1 MTKIPFFDLS
11 EQTNAIRA
19 EVDRAIGAVIDNT
32 AFVLG
37 PGLEEF
43 EEAFAT
49 FCGTRYC
56 VGTSSG
62 TSALHAALI
71 AFGVG
76 EGDEVITVANTF
88 IATVEAIAM
97 TGARPVI
104 VDVLEDTGLMDP
116 SKLEEAITDR
126 TRVIIPV
133 HLFGQCCD
141 MDPINE
147 IASRHGIKVLE
158 DACQAHGA
166 KYKGRRAG
174 SLGDAAAFSFYP
186 SKNLGSFGEGGAV
199 TTSDE
204 DVAAMIKGLRHHGQ
218 VVKNEHSV
226 PGYNYRLHAIQAAV
240 LGVKL
245 GHLDEWNA
253 RRRSL
258 AERYHEA
265 LEGTGY
271 WMAAVH
277 PDCEPV
283 YHLFPI
289 GCKNKEETAKAL
301 SEAGIGWG
309 QHYPIPVHLQP
320 AFSYLGYS
328 EGDFPVAEKLMRTS
342 LTLPMFPELKPEQVD
357 EVCEVLRSVPST

>member
-1 MTKIPFFDLS
+1 MNKIPFFNLS
-11 EQTNAIRA
+11 EQTNTIRE
-19 EVDRAIGAVIDNT
+19 EVDQAISGVVDNT

-49 FCGTRYC
+49 YCGAKYC
-56 VGTSSG
+56 AGTSSG
-62 TSALHAALI
+62 TSALHSAMI

-97 TGARPVI
+97 TGARPVV
-104 VDVLEDTGLMDP
+104 VDVQEDTGLMDP
-116 SKLEEAITDR
+116 SKLEDAITGN

-147 IASRHGIKVLE
+147 IAARHGIKVLE

-166 KYKGRRAG
+166 RYKGRRAG

-186 SKNLGSFGEGGAV
+186 SKNLGAFGEGGAV

-204 DVAAMIKGLRHHGQ
+204 EVVATIKGLRHHGQ
-218 VVKNEHSV
+218 IVKNEHSV
-226 PGYNYRLHAIQAAV
+226 LGYNYRLHSMQAAV

-245 GHLDEWNA
+245 DHLDGWNEKRRQLAA
-253 RRRSL
+253 RYQ
-258 AERYHEA
+258 AN
-265 LEGTGY
+265 LEGSGF
-271 WMAAVH
+271 WMAEVH

-289 GCKNKEETAKAL
+289 GSKDKEAVGKAL

-342 LTLPMFPELKPEQVD
+342 LTLPMFPELKVEQVD
-357 EVCEVLRSVPST
+357 EVCRVLKSIPST

>member
-1 MTKIPFFDLS
+1 MSKIPFFNLGM
-11 EQTNAIRA
+11 QTNAIRP
-19 EVDRAIGAVIDNT
+19 EIDKAISGVIDNT

-43 EEAFAT
+43 EAAFSSY
-49 FCGTRYC
+49 CGTKFC

-76 EGDEVITVANTF
+76 SGDEVITVANTF

-97 TGARPVI
+97 TGARPVV
-104 VDVLEDTGLMDP
+104 VDVREDTGLMDP
-116 SKLEEAITDR
+116 SKLEDAITDK
-126 TRVIIPV
+126 TKVIIPV

-141 MDPINE
+141 MDPINA

-158 DACQAHGA
+158 DSCQAHGA

-204 DVAAMIKGLRHHGQ
+204 KVMATIKGLRHHGQ
-218 VVKNEHSV
+218 IVKNEHSV
-226 PGYNYRLHAIQAAV
+226 LGYNYRLHSLQAAI
-240 LGVKL
+240 LNVKL
-245 GHLDEWNA
+245 KHLDGWNDM
-253 RRRSL
+253 RRKL
-258 AERYHEA
+258 AARYHEN

-271 WMAAVH
+271 WMADEH

-289 GCKNKEETAKAL
+289 GCADKEAVGKAL

-320 AFSYLGYS
+320 AFLYLGYS

-342 LTLPMFPELKPEQVD
+342 LTLPMFPELDEKQVD
-357 EVCEVLRSVPST
+357 AVCDVLKGVSSA

>member
-1 MTKIPFFDLS
+1 MGKIPFFNLG

-19 EVDRAIGAVIDNT
+19 EIDQAISGVIDNT

-43 EEAFAT
+43 EEAFAA
-49 FCGTRYC
+49 FCGAGYC
-56 VGTSSG
+56 AGTSSG
-62 TSALHAALI
+62 TSALHSALI

-97 TGARPVI
+97 TGARPVV
-104 VDVLEDTGLMDP
+104 VDILEDTGLMDP
-116 SKLEEAITDR
+116 SKLEDAITGN
-126 TRVIIPV
+126 TKVIIPV

-147 IASRHGIKVLE
+147 IAARHGKKVLE

-166 KYKGRRAG
+166 RYKGRRAG

-186 SKNLGSFGEGGAV
+186 SKNLGAFGEGGAV
-199 TTSDE
+199 TTSDTK
-204 DVAAMIKGLRHHGQ
+204 VVAMIKGLRHHGQ
-218 VVKNEHSV
+218 IVKNEHSV
-226 PGYNYRLHAIQAAV
+226 PGYNYRLHSMQAAV

-245 GHLDEWNA
+245 KHLDDWNEKRRQLAA
-253 RRRSL
+253 RYK
-258 AERYHEA
+258 AN
-265 LEGTGY
+265 LEGSGF
-271 WMAAVH
+271 WMAATH
-277 PDCEPV
+277 TDCEPV

-289 GCKNKEETAKAL
+289 GCSDREAVGKAL

-342 LTLPMFPELKPEQVD
+342 LTLPMFPELKKEQVD
-357 EVCEVLRSVPST
+357 EVCEVIKSIPSA

>member
-1 MTKIPFFDLS
+1 MSKIPFFNLS
-11 EQTNAIRA
+11 EQTNAIRG
-19 EVDRAIGAVIDNT
+19 EVDQAISGVIDNT

-37 PGLEEF
+37 PGLDEF
-43 EEAFAT
+43 EESFAA
-49 FCGTRYC
+49 FCGAKYC
-56 VGTSSG
+56 AGTSSG
-62 TSALHAALI
+62 TSALHAAMI

-97 TGARPVI
+97 TGARPVV
-104 VDVLEDTGLMDP
+104 VDVLADTGLMDP
-116 SKLEEAITDR
+116 SKLEAAITEN
-126 TRVIIPV
+126 TKVIIPV

-147 IASRHGIKVLE
+147 IAAKHGLKVLE

-199 TTSDE
+199 TSSDE
-204 DVAAMIKGLRHHGQ
+204 TVVVTVKGLRHHGQ
-218 VVKNEHSV
+218 IVKNEHSV
-226 PGYNYRLHAIQAAV
+226 IGYNYRLHSMQAAI

-245 GHLDEWNA
+245 NHLDGWNDKRRELAA
-253 RRRSL
+253 RYQSN
-258 AERYHEA
+258 
-265 LEGTGY
+265 LEGAGY
-271 WMAAVH
+271 WMAATASG
-277 PDCEPV
+277 CEPV

-289 GCKNKEETAKAL
+289 GCENKEAVGKAL
-301 SEAGIGWG
+301 GEAGIGWG
-309 QHYPIPVHLQP
+309 QHYPLPVHLQP
-320 AFSYLGYS
+320 AFLYLGYS

-342 LTLPMFPELKPEQVD
+342 LTLPMFPELKAEQVD
-357 EVCEVLRSVPST
+357 EVCEVLKSIPPA

>member
-1 MTKIPFFDLS
+1 MSKIPFFNLS
-11 EQTNAIRA
+11 EQTNAIRD
-19 EVDRAIGAVIDNT
+19 EVDQAISGVVDKT

-43 EEAFAT
+43 EKAFAA
-49 FCGTRYC
+49 FCGAKYC
-56 VGTSSG
+56 AGTSSG
-62 TSALHAALI
+62 TSALHSALI
-71 AFGVG
+71 AFDVG
-76 EGDEVITVANTF
+76 EGAEVITVANTF

-97 TGARPVI
+97 TGAKPVV

-116 SKLEEAITDR
+116 SKLEEAITDN

-147 IASRHGIKVLE
+147 IAARHGIKVLE
-158 DACQAHGA
+158 DACQAHGSR
-166 KYKGRRAG
+166 YKGRRAG

-186 SKNLGSFGEGGAV
+186 SKNLGAFGEGGAV

-204 DVAAMIKGLRHHGQ
+204 KAVATIKGLRHHGQ
-218 VVKNEHSV
+218 IVKNEHSV
-226 PGYNYRLHAIQAAV
+226 LGYNYRLHSMQAAV

-245 GHLDEWNA
+245 KHLDGWNEKRRQLAA
-253 RRRSL
+253 RYQ
-258 AERYHEA
+258 AN
-265 LEGTGY
+265 LEGSDF
-271 WMAAVH
+271 WMAATD
-277 PDCEPV
+277 PGCEPV

-289 GCKNKEETAKAL
+289 GCKDKETVGKAL

-328 EGDFPVAEKLMRTS
+328 EGDFPIAEKLMRTS
-342 LTLPMFPELKPEQVD
+342 LTLPMFPELKQEQVD
-357 EVCEVLRSVPST
+357 EVCEVLKSIPST

>member
-1 MTKIPFFDLS
+1 MSKIPFFNLS

-19 EVDRAIGAVIDNT
+19 EVDQVISGVIDKT

-43 EEAFAT
+43 EESFAA
-49 FCGTRYC
+49 FCGSKYC
-56 VGTSSG
+56 AGTSSG
-62 TSALHAALI
+62 TSALHAAMI
-71 AFGVG
+71 SFGVG
-76 EGDEVITVANTF
+76 KGDEVITVANTF

-97 TGARPVI
+97 TGATPVV
-104 VDVLEDTGLMDP
+104 VDVLEENGLMDP
-116 SKLEEAITDR
+116 SKLEGAITDK
-126 TRVIIPV
+126 TKVIIPV

-147 IASRHGIKVLE
+147 IAAKHGLKVLE

-204 DVAAMIKGLRHHGQ
+204 KVVATVKGLRHHGQ
-218 VVKNEHSV
+218 IVKNEHSV
-226 PGYNYRLHAIQAAV
+226 LGYNYRLHAMQAGV

-245 GHLDEWNA
+245 RHLDSWNDKRRALAA
-253 RRRSL
+253 RYQEKL
-258 AERYHEA
+258 DGA
-265 LEGTGY
+265 GF
-271 WMAAVH
+271 WMAATH

-289 GCKNKEETAKAL
+289 GCKDKETVGKAL

-320 AFSYLGYS
+320 AFLYLGYS
-328 EGDFPVAEKLMRTS
+328 EGDFPVAEKLMKTS
-342 LTLPMFPELKPEQVD
+342 LTLPMFPELKLEQVD
-357 EVCEVLRSVPST
+357 EVCEVLKSIPSA

>member
-1 MTKIPFFDLS
+1 MSKIPFFNLS
-11 EQTNAIRA
+11 EQTNAIRD
-19 EVDRAIGAVIDNT
+19 EVDQAISGVVDNT

-43 EEAFAT
+43 EKTFAA
-49 FCGTRYC
+49 FCGAEYC
-56 VGTSSG
+56 AGTSSG
-62 TSALHAALI
+62 TSALHSAMI

-97 TGARPVI
+97 TGAKPV
-104 VDVLEDTGLMDP
+104 VMDVLEDTGLMDP
-116 SKLEEAITDR
+116 SKLEDAITDR
-126 TRVIIPV
+126 TKVIIPV

-147 IASRHGIKVLE
+147 IAARHGIKVLE
-158 DACQAHGA
+158 DACQAHGSR
-166 KYKGRRAG
+166 YKGRRAG

-186 SKNLGSFGEGGAV
+186 SKNLGAFGEGGAV

-204 DVAAMIKGLRHHGQ
+204 NVVVTIKGLRHHGQ
-218 VVKNEHSV
+218 IVKNEHSV
-226 PGYNYRLHAIQAAV
+226 LGYNYRLHSMQAAV

-245 GHLDEWNA
+245 KHLDGWNEKRRQLAA
-253 RRRSL
+253 RYQ
-258 AERYHEA
+258 AN
-265 LEGTGY
+265 LEGSGF
-271 WMAAVH
+271 WMAATA
-277 PDCEPV
+277 PGCEPV

-289 GCKNKEETAKAL
+289 GCKDKEAAGKAL

-342 LTLPMFPELKPEQVD
+342 LTLPMFPELKQEQVD
-357 EVCEVLRSVPST
+357 EICEVLKSIAST

>member
-1 MTKIPFFDLS
+1 MNKIPFFNLS
-11 EQTNAIRA
+11 EQTNTIRE
-19 EVDRAIGAVIDNT
+19 EVDQAISGVVDNT

-49 FCGTRYC
+49 YCGAKYC
-56 VGTSSG
+56 AGTSSG
-62 TSALHAALI
+62 TSALHSAMI

-97 TGARPVI
+97 TGARPVV
-104 VDVLEDTGLMDP
+104 VDVLKDTGLMDP
-116 SKLEEAITDR
+116 SKLEDAITGN

-147 IASRHGIKVLE
+147 IAARHGIKVLE

-166 KYKGRRAG
+166 RYKGRRAG

-186 SKNLGSFGEGGAV
+186 SKNLGAFGEGGAV

-204 DVAAMIKGLRHHGQ
+204 EVVATIKGLRHHGQ
-218 VVKNEHSV
+218 IVKNEHSV
-226 PGYNYRLHAIQAAV
+226 LGYNYRLHSMQAAV
-240 LGVKL
+240 LRVKL
-245 GHLDEWNA
+245 DHLDGWNEKRRQLAA
-253 RRRSL
+253 RYQ
-258 AERYHEA
+258 AN
-265 LEGTGY
+265 LEGSGF
-271 WMAAVH
+271 WMAEVH

-289 GCKNKEETAKAL
+289 GSEDKEAVGKAL

-342 LTLPMFPELKPEQVD
+342 LTLPMFPELKVEQVD
-357 EVCEVLRSVPST
+357 EVCRVLKSIPST